1 MKRIVTWIVDH
12 PWVVIGA
19 VVLITIGALVAIPHI
34 STQTNFEDYLSKD
47 DPAVAAMDRAE
58 DRYGKQTFFMVSVV
72 APDTIFKTET
82 LEKIVAMRKEFE
94 DIPGVKEAKGP
105 INSQVIVGTE
115 NSLLVGPAAP
125 NKEVPKTPEAMAEY
139 CLLYTSPSPRDLST
153 SRMPSSA

>member
-1 MKRIVTWIVDH
+1 MKKFVTWIVDH

-94 DIPGVKEAKGP
+94 DRRQGADQLPGHRRYGE
-105 INSQVIVGTE
+105 
-115 NSLLVGPAAP
+115 LAP
-125 NKEVPKTPEAMAEY
+125 RRTGR
-139 CLLYTSPSPRDLST
+139 SP
-153 SRMPSSA
+153 